1 MPSSPALQTGA
12 ARAARDWSAITSPE
26 RAAAAAARRPN
37 FYVAPHK
44 ALRLAMGDALAAAG
58 RVDPHD
64 DADVARLAAH
74 VCELVAFCRT
84 HLEKEDEIVHPAMEA
99 RRPGS
104 AASTRGEHLDHLNA
118 FARLEAG
125 ARALEV
131 ARGTEREAAAAALYR
146 QLALFVAD
154 NLVHMHEEE
163 TVNNAVLLAEYT
175 DEELA
180 ALEQRIVGSIPP
192 AVLQLALSWMVP
204 AMNPGERAT
213 LLADIRAHAPE
224 PAFEALL
231 AGVQSRLTEAERRK
245 LAQALN

>member
-1 MPSSPALQTGA
+1 MQSSPALQTGA
-12 ARAARDWSAITSPE
+12 ARAARDWSAIPSPE
-26 RAAAAAARRPN
+26 RAAAAAAPRPN
-37 FYVAPHK
+37 FYLAPHK
-44 ALRLAMGDALAAAG
+44 ALRLALGDALAAAG

-74 VCELVAFCRT
+74 VCELVAFCRA
-84 HLEKEDEIVHPAMEA
+84 HLEKEEEIVHPAMEA

-104 AASTRGEHLDHLNA
+104 AAATRGEHLDHRNA

-125 ARALEV
+125 ARALEG
-131 ARGTEREAAAAALYR
+131 ARGSGREAAAAALYR

-163 TVNNAVLLAEYT
+163 TVNNAVLWAEYT

-192 AVLQLALSWMVP
+192 AMLQFALSWMVP
-204 AMNPGERAT
+204 AMNPGERAA
-213 LLADIRAHAPE
+213 LLSNIRAHAPA